1 MSSPATRPRDIP
13 VPAHFLRLRL
23 AAGATLAL
31 FAASACSS
39 LELATVQADPREP
52 VVAARDRGEAG
63 AEADGTR
70 GPDEPSPEPSGRAR
84 RRASRTPEATRN
96 AEATVAP
103 ASTAARVAPVEPVAK
118 AARKVKVLRLRP
130 RPRRGPFEMNLYRP
144 GDFVHQQTK
153 DWCVAGSAQTM
164 LNIIRSGRPNRS
176 ASYQRQLYVRGRR
189 LSPKGKL
196 GPIGVDLLGWARLLE
211 SAGHG
216 PYVVDGA
223 GSRYAAVKKAA
234 KALRMTGRP
243 VGFAVWRGAHS
254 WVMSGF
260 KATADPAQ
268 TRDFEVTAVY
278 IQDVWY
284 PYVSTIWGASRKPN
298 SLVPVSRLREDFLP
312 YQRPLFRHPD
322 RDGRFML
329 VMPELPKGTVAR

>member
-1 MSSPATRPRDIP
+1 
-13 VPAHFLRLRL
+13 V
-23 AAGATLAL
+23 
-31 FAASACSS
+31 
-39 LELATVQADPREP
+39 
-52 VVAARDRGEAG
+52 
-63 AEADGTR
+63 
-70 GPDEPSPEPSGRAR
+70 EPSA
-84 RRASRTPEATRN
+84 
-96 AEATVAP
+96 
-103 ASTAARVAPVEPVAK
+103 EPVAR
-118 AARKVKVLRLRP
+118 AERKVKVLRLRP
-130 RPRRGPFEMNLYRP
+130 RPRRGPFEMNLYRA

-164 LNIIRSGRPNRS
+164 LNIMRTGRPNRS
-176 ASYQRQLYVRGRR
+176 ATYQRQLYQRGRR
-189 LSPKGKL
+189 LSPKARL

-223 GSRYAAVKKAA
+223 ASRYAAVRKAA
-234 KALRMTGRP
+234 RALRMTGRP

-260 KATADPAQ
+260 TATADPAW

-284 PYVSTIWGASRKPN
+284 PYVSTIWGASRKPD

>member
-1 MSSPATRPRDIP
+1 MSTWSLRFDESPARPPRR
-13 VPAHFLRLRL
+13 RLGL

-31 FAASACSS
+31 FTVSACSS
-39 LELATVQADPREP
+39 IELATVGVDPRQAELAGDAGQAGSDADTVAGPLDETPKPMRRPRHDPSSSSSAVDPVASAVPSADPT
-52 VVAARDRGEAG
+52 AK
-63 AEADGTR
+63 
-70 GPDEPSPEPSGRAR
+70 PE
-84 RRASRTPEATRN
+84 
-96 AEATVAP
+96 
-103 ASTAARVAPVEPVAK
+103 
-118 AARKVKVLRLRP
+118 RKVKVLRLKP
-130 RPRRGPFEMNLYRP
+130 RPRHGPFEMDLYRD

-164 LNIIRSGRPNRS
+164 LNIMDKGRPDRS
-176 ASYQRQLYVRGRR
+176 AAFQRRLYTRGRR
-189 LSPKGKL
+189 LSPKAKL

-211 SAGHG
+211 SGGHG

-223 GSRYAAVKKAA
+223 SSRYAAVKKAA

-260 KATADPAQ
+260 TATDDPAISK
-268 TRDFEVTAVY
+268 DFEVTAVY
-278 IQDVWY
+278 IEDVWY
-284 PYVSTIWGASRKPN
+284 PYVSTLWGASRPPN
-298 SLVPVSRLREDFLP
+298 ALVPVAKLKEDFLP

-329 VMPELPKGTVAR
+329 VMPALPPNTVAR

>member
-1 MSSPATRPRDIP
+1 MT
-13 VPAHFLRLRL
+13 LRV

-39 LELATVQADPREP
+39 VELATVGADPREAAVSRQAGQ
-52 VVAARDRGEAG
+52 VVTERDTVLDPIETL
-63 AEADGTR
+63 D
-70 GPDEPSPEPSGRAR
+70 PSFRPR
-84 RRASRTPEATRN
+84 RRPRPTPEATV
-96 AEATVAP
+96 ALPSVAP
-103 ASTAARVAPVEPVAK
+103 AAEPSPLAQ
-118 AARKVKVLRLRP
+118 RKVKVLRLRP

-164 LNIIRSGRPNRS
+164 LNILRTGRPNRS
-176 ASYQRQLYVRGRR
+176 AAYQRQLYQRGRR
-189 LSPKGKL
+189 LSPKGRL

-223 GSRYAAVKKAA
+223 ANRYAAVKKAA

-260 KATADPAQ
+260 KATADPAL
-268 TRDFEVTAVY
+268 TKDFEVTAVY
-278 IQDVWY
+278 IEDVWY
-284 PYVSTIWGASRKPN
+284 PYVSTIWGASRPPN
-298 SLVPVSRLREDFLP
+298 SLVPVSRLGEDFLP

-329 VMPELPKGTVAR
+329 VMPELPKGTIAR

>member
-1 MSSPATRPRDIP
+1 MSSVMPSFGTSRSTPPRS
-13 VPAHFLRLRL
+13 RLGL

-31 FAASACSS
+31 FAASACTSV
-39 LELATVQADPREP
+39 ELARV
-52 VVAARDRGEAG
+52 
-63 AEADGTR
+63 
-70 GPDEPSPEPSGRAR
+70 GPDPQEAAIARTAGQPETDPDRSVTPLDETPEPTPRPR
-84 RRASRTPEATRN
+84 RRARPTPDVT
-96 AEATVAP
+96 TSPPSVAP
-103 ASTAARVAPVEPVAK
+103 SVEPTRREREVS
-118 AARKVKVLRLRP
+118 VLRLKP
-130 RPRRGPFEMNLYRP
+130 RPKRGPFEMNLYRD

-164 LNIIRSGRPNRS
+164 LNIMGRGRANRS
-176 ASYQRQLYVRGRR
+176 ASFQRRLYQKGRR
-189 LSPKGKL
+189 LSPKARL
-196 GPIGVDLLGWARLLE
+196 GPIGVDLLGWARLLG

-223 GSRYAAVKKAA
+223 PSRNAAVRKAA

-260 KATADPAQ
+260 KATADPAI
-268 TRDFEVTAVY
+268 TKDFEVTAVY

-284 PYVSTIWGASRKPN
+284 PYVSSIWGASRPPN

-329 VMPELPKGTVAR
+329 VMPELPRNTVAR